1 MTTEENIARFTIT
14 TSKRHQRALAELA
27 KSFKIS
33 QGEVVEVFLDNA
45 NMDEF
50 ATHFTRKRDEKVDM
64 RAGADKALL
73 SKLKKLTP
81 EQLAMVE
88 KMAAENQS

>member
-14 TSKRHQRALAELA
+14 VSKPHQRTLAELA
-27 KSFKIS
+27 KQYKIS
-33 QGEVVEVFLDNA
+33 QGEVVEVFLDSA
-45 NMDEF
+45 DMEEF
-50 ATHFTRKRDEKVDM
+50 ATYFTRKRDEKVDM

-81 EQLAMVE
+81 AQLAMIE
-88 KMAAENQS
+88 KMSAENES